1 MEGLKSGVVT
11 TVCYGKEE
19 QWDDRAEAA
28 RSFLNAMM
36 NSEGSERERYSNVY
50 FEIIQGLNCCTDSER
65 D

>member
-1 MEGLKSGVVT
+1 MEGLKSGEVT
-11 TVCYGKEE
+11 TVCYGKVEK
-19 QWDDRAEAA
+19 WDDRAEAA

-50 FEIIQGLNCCTDSER
+50 FGIIRGRDYCTDSEQ